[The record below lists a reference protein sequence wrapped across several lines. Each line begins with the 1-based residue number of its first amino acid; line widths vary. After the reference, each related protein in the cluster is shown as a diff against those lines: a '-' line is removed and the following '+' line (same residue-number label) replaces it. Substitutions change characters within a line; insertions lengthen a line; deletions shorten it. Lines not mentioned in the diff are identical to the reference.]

1 MINRAPDAS
10 IPRPSI
16 ARPPVV
22 RDFSRSRSIAH
33 SRLSRA
39 PRFAWDCL
47 WVEIRSACCFAII
60 DTRSRALSPLCVEK
74 RSPRPAV
81 GRTRTPAAIAA
92 VMAFILNAVG
102 CSSTG
107 PSPSY
112 QQNMIAGAVQ
122 GSPAAAPSSIAA
134 EPPILDLCPLPELAP
149 ADLRAKPGYFE
160 FAVSAIDANGVPVTN
175 LKRSDFVV
183 HDGSHTSSIAYFRQ
197 TTAKT
202 PVSMVIVGDASRTM
216 FNKTV
221 VKSGILSDVRAR
233 LVHGAEDINECDE
246 IAVVVGGG
254 DYAPGFDPAAFNLP
268 PALSTVTLLQP
279 FTTDHDT
286 GLIKIWNVL
295 PS

>member
-1 MINRAPDAS
+1 
-10 IPRPSI
+10 
-16 ARPPVV
+16 
-22 RDFSRSRSIAH
+22 
-33 SRLSRA
+33 
-39 PRFAWDCL
+39 
-47 WVEIRSACCFAII
+47 
-60 DTRSRALSPLCVEK
+60 
-74 RSPRPAV
+74 
-81 GRTRTPAAIAA
+81 
-92 VMAFILNAVG
+92 
-102 CSSTG
+102 
-107 PSPSY
+107 
-112 QQNMIAGAVQ
+112 MIAGAVQ